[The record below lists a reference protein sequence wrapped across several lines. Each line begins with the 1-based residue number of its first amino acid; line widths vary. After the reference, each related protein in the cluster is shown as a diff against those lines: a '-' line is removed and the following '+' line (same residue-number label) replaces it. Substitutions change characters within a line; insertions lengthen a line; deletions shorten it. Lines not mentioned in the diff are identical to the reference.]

1 MHANRATGT
10 MRSGSGRGD
19 RRRRNIAGGEAGS
32 TGTGEC
38 YGTGEA
44 VQGRKLL
51 VAVAIT
57 PREKRKHG
65 SKDRQ
70 LHAGGRAVARRAD
83 GQREKVGWP
92 VSWV

>member
-1 MHANRATGT
+1 VHANRATGT

-19 RRRRNIAGGEAGS
+19 RRRRNIAGGEAVS

-57 PREKRKHG
+57 PREKECIDPKTVSCTRAEEPSPRERKVKG
-65 SKDRQ
+65 KGW
-70 LHAGGRAVARRAD
+70 AGR
-83 GQREKVGWP
+83 
-92 VSWV
+92 